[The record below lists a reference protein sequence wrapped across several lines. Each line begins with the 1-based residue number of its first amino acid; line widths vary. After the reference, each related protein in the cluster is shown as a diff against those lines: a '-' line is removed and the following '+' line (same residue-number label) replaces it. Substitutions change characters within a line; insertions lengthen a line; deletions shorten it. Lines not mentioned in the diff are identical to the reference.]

1 MDTGYN
7 FVVQNPQDGLV
18 HKAMQH
24 PVYSD
29 HYITNCGMVVT
40 TSNTRHETNLTGFIM
55 LKPSKKVTCSDC
67 VSS

>member
-1 MDTGYN
+1 MTAEYK
-7 FVVQNPQDGLV
+7 FVLQNPQDDSV

-29 HYITNCGMVVT
+29 HYITVCGMVVT

-55 LKPSKKVTCSDC
+55 LDQSKKITCSNC
-67 VSS
+67 T

>member
-1 MDTGYN
+1 MTTEYN
-7 FVVQNPQDGLV
+7 FVIQNPKDDSV

-29 HYITNCGMVVT
+29 HFITGCGMVVT

-55 LKPSKKVTCSDC
+55 LKSSEKITCSDC
-67 VSS
+67 VPS